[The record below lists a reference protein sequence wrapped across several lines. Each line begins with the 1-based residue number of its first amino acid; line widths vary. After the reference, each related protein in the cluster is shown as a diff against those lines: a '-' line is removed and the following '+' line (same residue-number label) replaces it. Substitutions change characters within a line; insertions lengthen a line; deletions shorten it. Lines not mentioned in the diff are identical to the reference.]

1 MIARASHL
9 ALLLAALSTGACV
22 SQERYDLALKDAASE
37 RARADKLATDLGT
50 ARGEIERLND
60 AVKKAQAAAADRD
73 RTVASLETSQKDL
86 QTKLD
91 AATAENQQLRAELT
105 RLGKNA
111 DALLSQKGVL
121 ASALADA
128 KSRLD
133 ELRKAQAA
141 AEERTKLFKEL
152 AMKFQRMVD
161 AGQLKVAL
169 RNGRMVLQLSNDVLF
184 DSGRTDIKPAGQT
197 ALAQVAKVLRTIPDR
212 HFQVAGDTDNVPIRT
227 GRFPSNWEL
236 STRRAVEVV
245 HFLVAQGIRPE
256 ALSAA
261 GYGEFDPI
269 AANDNEAGRQKNRRI
284 EITLEPNINE
294 LVSVPNVTGG

>member
-22 SQERYDLALKDAASE
+22 SQERYDLAVKDAASE
-37 RARADKLATDLGT
+37 RARADKLATDLAT
-50 ARGEIERLND
+50 SRGEIERLND
-60 AVKKAQAAAADRD
+60 AVKKAQAASADCD
-73 RTVASLETSQKDL
+73 RTVASLESSQKDF

-91 AATAENQQLRAELT
+91 AATAENQQLRTELT

-111 DALLSQKGVL
+111 DELLSQKGVL

-141 AEERTKLFKEL
+141 AESRTKLFKEL
-152 AMKFQRMVD
+152 ALKFQRMVD

-184 DSGRTDIKPAGQT
+184 DSGRTDIKPAGQA

-227 GRFPSNWEL
+227 GRFPSNWSCRRGARWRSSTSSSHKACAPRRSRPRATARSTPSPRTTTTPAARRTAASRSPL
-236 STRRAVEVV
+236 SRTSTSSSRCR
-245 HFLVAQGIRPE
+245 
-256 ALSAA
+256 
-261 GYGEFDPI
+261 
-269 AANDNEAGRQKNRRI
+269 
-284 EITLEPNINE
+284 T
-294 LVSVPNVTGG
+294 